1 MTILFLD
8 KGFSIEQAGIF
19 YSCYMISL
27 AGLEIPTGI
36 LADRFGRKRSFL
48 IACLLNSAGMLLLTI
63 GQTAGQMIAIQL
75 VRGLGTTFGNGAIE
89 AWAYDRIKQLS
100 GGEGTWHHSV
110 YKYDSMLRYMFAT
123 LGGVLGAWIGSTNI
137 RMPLYIAAGLL
148 FANGIIAA
156 FVMTEVRHTL
166 PDQLKTVIVNSF
178 NFCKK
183 NEVWKFVI
191 LIGFLQGLLIGNADA
206 QWPALF
212 EGRLPDRS
220 QLGMVW
226 AGISISVVMGGFISA
241 RSVLLQKHY
250 RYGLLFGTALIGLG
264 MVSAVAVEY
273 PIWLSAMLLW
283 VHDVGR
289 GLSDPLRRLALN
301 HEVTNQIR
309 STVNSSISAAL
320 TGFAAIGGVT
330 GSILTN
336 AYGIHNTWV
345 IMGGVIAF
353 STIPLLLYLR
363 SKEKTEARTF

>member
-1 MTILFLD
+1 
-8 KGFSIEQAGIF
+8 
-19 YSCYMISL
+19 
-27 AGLEIPTGI
+27 
-36 LADRFGRKRSFL
+36 
-48 IACLLNSAGMLLLTI
+48 
-63 GQTAGQMIAIQL
+63 
-75 VRGLGTTFGNGAIE
+75 
-89 AWAYDRIKQLS
+89 
-100 GGEGTWHHSV
+100 
-110 YKYDSMLRYMFAT
+110 
-123 LGGVLGAWIGSTNI
+123 
-137 RMPLYIAAGLL
+137 
-148 FANGIIAA
+148 
-156 FVMTEVRHTL
+156 
-166 PDQLKTVIVNSF
+166 VNSS
-178 NFCKK
+178 
-183 NEVWKFVI
+183 I
-191 LIGFLQGLLIGNADA
+191 SAALTGFA
-206 QWPALF
+206 
-212 EGRLPDRS
+212 
-220 QLGMVW
+220 